1 MRVRRGDDKRLT
13 GERSVLGGGGELD
26 MSLPSGWE
34 KRCDLD
40 GRTFYVDHNSQTTSW
55 TFPGS
60 LNKTNTDE
68 QLARRL
74 QMEETARRQ
83 SLDTSASPG
92 SAFSDEEFARVLQ
105 SEDQWKEPIFS
116 MRSNS
121 GKDESPNVNLLAV
134 ISNPI
139 LADNC
144 RAAWQIP

>member
-1 MRVRRGDDKRLT
+1 MRVRRGDEAGQCL
-13 GERSVLGGGGELD
+13 VGGELD

-121 GKDESPNVNLLAV
+121 GKESPNVNLLAV